1 VGVNLLQET
10 LLTNDCQLP
19 TNDYNLS
26 HFGQNANMKN
36 IGVLHVITDTTLQS
50 RFTHAELAE
59 QAIAGGAD
67 TVQFRQKHGTTRE
80 LITTAQSMQAVCKQ
94 RKVPLIVNDRAD
106 IALAIGATG
115 AHFGQDDMPVSI
127 GRQILS
133 TKAIIGASAR
143 TEEKILAA
151 ISEGAD
157 YIGFGPIYGTTSK
170 SDAEMPKGL
179 ERLRRMCDIAACP
192 VIAIGGI
199 TVQTAG
205 DVIRA
210 GAHGIAVISAVCAYP
225 EPTIATQAL
234 QNEIHGAK

>member
-1 VGVNLLQET
+1 
-10 LLTNDCQLP
+10 
-19 TNDYNLS
+19 
-26 HFGQNANMKN
+26 MKD

-59 QAIAGGAD
+59 LAIEGGAD
-67 TVQFRQKHGTTRE
+67 TVQFRQKQGTTRE
-80 LITTAQSMQAVCKQ
+80 LIAMAQSMQAVCAKQ
-94 RKVPLIVNDRAD
+94 NVPLIINDRAD
-106 IALAIGATG
+106 IALAVGAAG

-127 GRQILS
+127 GRRILPPE
-133 TKAIIGASAR
+133 TILGASAR

-170 SDAEMPKGL
+170 PDAETPKGL
-179 ERLRRMCDIAACP
+179 ERLRRMCDLAACP

-199 TVQTAG
+199 GIQTAG

-210 GAHGIAVISAVCAYP
+210 GAHGIAIISAVCAHP
-225 EPTIATQAL
+225 KPQVATQAL
-234 QNEIHGAK
+234 LNEIQEAK

>member
-1 VGVNLLQET
+1 
-10 LLTNDCQLP
+10 
-19 TNDYNLS
+19 
-26 HFGQNANMKN
+26 MKN

-59 QAIAGGAD
+59 LAIKGGAD
-67 TVQFRQKHGTTRE
+67 TVQFRQKSGTTRE
-80 LITTAQSMQAVCKQ
+80 LITTAQRMQTVCVQ
-94 RKVPLIVNDRAD
+94 HKVPLIVNDRAD
-106 IALAIGATG
+106 IALAVGATG

-133 TKAIIGASAR
+133 THAIIGASAR

-179 ERLRRMCDIAACP
+179 ERLRRMCEIAACP

-199 TVQTAG
+199 TLQTAG

-210 GAHGIAVISAVCAYP
+210 GAHGIAVISAVCAHP
-225 EPTIATQAL
+225 EPPVATQAL
-234 QNEIHGAK
+234 LNEIHGAK

>member
-1 VGVNLLQET
+1 
-10 LLTNDCQLP
+10 
-19 TNDYNLS
+19 
-26 HFGQNANMKN
+26 MKN

-50 RFTHAELAE
+50 RFTHVELAE
-59 QAIAGGAD
+59 LAIAGGAD

-80 LITTAQSMQAVCKQ
+80 LIAMAQGMQTVCKKH
-94 RKVPLIVNDRAD
+94 KVPLIVNDRAD
-106 IALAIGATG
+106 IALAVDATG

-210 GAHGIAVISAVCAYP
+210 GAHGIAVISAVCVHP
-225 EPTIATQAL
+225 EPTVATQAL
-234 QNEIHGAK
+234 LNAILGAK

>member
-1 VGVNLLQET
+1 
-10 LLTNDCQLP
+10 
-19 TNDYNLS
+19 
-26 HFGQNANMKN
+26 MKD

-50 RFTHAELAE
+50 RFTHAALAELAIE
-59 QAIAGGAD
+59 GGSD

-80 LITTAQSMQAVCKQ
+80 LVAIAQSMQAVCAKHN
-94 RKVPLIVNDRAD
+94 VPLIVNDRAD
-106 IALAIGATG
+106 VALAVGATG
-115 AHFGQDDMPVSI
+115 VHFGQDDMPVSI

-133 TKAIIGASAR
+133 PEVILGASAR

-170 SDAEMPKGL
+170 PDAETAKGL

-199 TVQTAG
+199 SIQTAG
-205 DVIRA
+205 EVIRA
-210 GAHGIAVISAVCAYP
+210 GAHGIAVISAVCAHP
-225 EPTIATQAL
+225 EPQVATRTL
-234 QNEIHGAK
+234 LREIQEAK

>member
-1 VGVNLLQET
+1 
-10 LLTNDCQLP
+10 
-19 TNDYNLS
+19 
-26 HFGQNANMKN
+26 MKN

-50 RFTHAELAE
+50 RFTHAALAE
-59 QAIAGGAD
+59 LAIAGGAD

-80 LITTAQSMQAVCKQ
+80 LITTAQSMQTLCAQ
-94 RKVPLIVNDRAD
+94 HKVPLIVNDRAD
-106 IALAIGATG
+106 IALAVGAMG

-127 GRQILS
+127 GRQILP

-170 SDAEMPKGL
+170 PDAEMPKGL

-199 TVQTAG
+199 TVQTAS

-210 GAHGIAVISAVCAYP
+210 GAHGIAVISAVCAHP
-225 EPTIATQAL
+225 EPTTATQAL
-234 QNEIHGAK
+234 LNEIHGAK

>member
-1 VGVNLLQET
+1 
-10 LLTNDCQLP
+10 
-19 TNDYNLS
+19 
-26 HFGQNANMKN
+26 MKN

-59 QAIAGGAD
+59 LAIAGGAD
-67 TVQFRQKHGTTRE
+67 TVQFRQKSGTTRE
-80 LITTAQSMQAVCKQ
+80 LITTAQSIQTACVQ
-94 RKVPLIVNDRAD
+94 HKVPLIVNDRAD
-106 IALAIGATG
+106 IALAVGATG
-115 AHFGQDDMPVSI
+115 AHFGQDDMPVSM

-143 TEEKILAA
+143 TEEKILTA

-170 SDAEMPKGL
+170 PDAETAKGL
-179 ERLRRMCDIAACP
+179 DRLRRMCKIADCP

-210 GAHGIAVISAVCAYP
+210 GAHGIAVISAVCAHP
-225 EPTIATQAL
+225 EPTVATQAL
-234 QNEIHGAK
+234 LNEIHGAK

>member
-1 VGVNLLQET
+1 
-10 LLTNDCQLP
+10 
-19 TNDYNLS
+19 
-26 HFGQNANMKN
+26 MKN

-50 RFTHAELAE
+50 RFTHAALAE
-59 QAIAGGAD
+59 LAIAGGAD

-80 LITTAQSMQAVCKQ
+80 LITRAQSMQTLCAQ
-94 RKVPLIVNDRAD
+94 HKVPLIVNDRAD
-106 IALAIGATG
+106 IALAVGAMG

-127 GRQILS
+127 GRQILP

-170 SDAEMPKGL
+170 PDAEMPKGL

-199 TVQTAG
+199 TVQTAS

-210 GAHGIAVISAVCAYP
+210 GAHGIAVISAVCAHP
-225 EPTIATQAL
+225 EPTTATQAL
-234 QNEIHGAK
+234 LNEIHGAK